1 MKKPNKHPQSVAE
14 AVSALL
20 ALIKPEDKE
29 QIRRMNQKDLME
41 LHFTLGMYIRN
52 NFGFWQGNRRLLAD
66 CGNANADDA
75 SGVIIEALWRT
86 LQKQAGPALPAQRRR
101 LPRSK

>member
-20 ALIKPEDKE
+20 AQIKPEDKE
-29 QIRRMNQKDLME
+29 QIRRMKQKDLMA

-52 NFGFWQGNRRLLAD
+52 NFGLWQGNRLLLAD
-66 CGNANADDA
+66 CGNVHQDDA

-86 LQKQAGPALPAQRRR
+86 LQKQAEPALPAQRRR